1 MMKII
6 TIVSAAMAAFVA
18 ISCAAQTPTPV
29 VTDQHHGAVIAI
41 IAVKPEPKLVE
52 YSFQCPDDW
61 KERVVAGVPVAVS
74 PTSQYRSVNW
84 VFQPNV
90 VIDAAGIEAGVKLIS
105 AAMPGMKPNLSSL
118 KISKEGMP
126 GERYFTAKFQMSYQ
140 GNTRELRQAYHE
152 VSGGCYVTTFTYEVG
167 DKDAKELW
175 ELLQQPP
182 TPEEPQR
189 LSSRF
194 SKELIESSPLLSRMV
209 STSGLSSR
217 LSKELLEPS
226 SFMSSDD
233 LVDVLLH
240 KQQPPIS
247 KLTMAEE
254 MAQREAD
261 HQAHARWYKPWTW

>member
-1 MMKII
+1 MIKII

-18 ISCAAQTPTPV
+18 ISCAAQTPA
-29 VTDQHHGAVIAI
+29 VTDHHHGAVIAI

-105 AAMPGMKPNLSSL
+105 TVMPGMKPNLASL

-140 GNTRELRQAYHE
+140 GKTRELRQAYHE
-152 VSGGCYVTTFTYEVG
+152 VSGGCYVTTFTYEAG

-182 TPEEPQR
+182 TPEVKPQR

-194 SKELIESSPLLSRMV
+194 SREPVK
-209 STSGLSSR
+209 
-217 LSKELLEPS
+217 PS
-226 SFMSSDD
+226 SFI
-233 LVDVLLH
+233 VDVLLH

-261 HQAHARWYKPWTW
+261 HQAHGLWYKPWTW